1 MSDPVYPMR
10 INKYLA
16 YKKYCTRREA
26 DTHITAGTVRING
39 RVAVL
44 GDQVQE
50 SDTVEVLFKTKSY
63 SYVAF
68 NKPRGM
74 TTPENENGLFPIGRL
89 DKDSHGLMLLTND
102 GRMTDRLLNP
112 DFEHEKEYVVEVQEK
127 IRPDFTDLL
136 SNGVNIGDYVT
147 RPCTVQVL
155 GESTFSI
162 VLTEGKK
169 HQIRRMCEAL
179 GYTVVD
185 LARTR
190 IMNIE
195 LGKLKSGA
203 KRDITGP
210 ELEELLSSI
219 GL

>member
-1 MSDPVYPMR
+1 MTESYPMR

-16 YKKYCTRREA
+16 HKQYCTRREA
-26 DTHITAGTVRING
+26 DTHITNGEVKING
-39 RVAVL
+39 RMAVL

-50 SDTVEVLFKTKSY
+50 SDTVEVFFETKAY
-63 SYVAF
+63 NYLAF

-74 TTPENENGLFPIGRL
+74 TTPENENGMFPIGRL
-89 DKDSHGLMLLTND
+89 DKDSHGLLLLTND
-102 GRMTDRLLNP
+102 GRMTERLLHP
-112 DFEHEKEYVVEVQEK
+112 DFEHEKEYLVEVQEK
-127 IRPDFTDLL
+127 IRPDFAEKM
-136 SNGVNIGDYVT
+136 SHGVDIGDYVT

-185 LARTR
+185 LCRTR

-195 LGKLKSGA
+195 LGKLKPSGVR
-203 KRDITGP
+203 KIEGE
-210 ELEELLSSI
+210 ELQKLLSSI

>member
-16 YKKYCTRREA
+16 YKQYCTRREA
-26 DTHITAGTVRING
+26 DTHIAEGKVKING

-44 GDQVQE
+44 GDQVRE
-50 SDTVEVLFKTKSY
+50 GDTVEVLFKTKTY
-63 SYVAF
+63 QYFAY
-68 NKPRGM
+68 NKPRGE

-89 DKDSHGLMLLTND
+89 DKDSHGLLILTND

-112 DFEHEKEYVVEVQEK
+112 DFEHEKEYTVEVQEK
-127 IRPDFTDLL
+127 LRPDFE
-136 SNGVNIGDYVT
+136 SKMSSGVDIGDHVT
-147 RPCTVQVL
+147 RPCTVHVL

-185 LARTR
+185 LVRTR
-190 IMNIE
+190 IMNVSLDRLKAGAHRKIE
-195 LGKLKSGA
+195 GE
-203 KRDITGP
+203 
-210 ELEELLSSI
+210 ELEELLESI